1 MRQTQN
7 LLGFVHSQAYVKA
20 IACLVLACG
29 GAVPTIAA
37 SETSSSP
44 KTEAVQQHEVTVK
57 GVVKDANGEPIIG
70 ASVIEKGN
78 AKNGTVT
85 DIDGNYTLRVKRGAQ
100 LTISYLGYAT
110 QTVPAGANSKIVL
123 KANDIKLNEVVV
135 VGFGTQKKV
144 NLTGAVTAVSGEEL
158 DSRPVSNATQALQGL
173 VAGLQITQ
181 SAGSLNDTPSL
192 NVRGATT
199 IGQGSSGDPLVLI
212 DGMEGDINTINPQDI
227 QSISV
232 LKDAAASSI
241 YGSRAPFGVILITTK
256 SGGKRDKVSVNYNN
270 NFRFSTPIR
279 MKHSMSSVDFA
290 CMQNDANTNI
300 GGGQLFSPAQ
310 VQRMK
315 DWIEG
320 EYVNG
325 GTRKDKN
332 GNLIYS
338 LDADDYG
345 YWKSGFTD
353 GYASTDFYDAIYK
366 KHTFSQEHN
375 ISASGGGD
383 KLNYYASF
391 GYLGQ
396 DGLIK
401 VADEGSSRYTAT
413 AKISSQWTKWMKFN
427 YSLRFVRKDYHRPQ
441 SLGSGVYEY
450 LGGQWPCVPLYD
462 RNDNLYNEMV
472 NTMTNGGTYRYQND
486 EYNHQVG
493 LDIEPIKNWV
503 THAIFNYRTSH
514 NESHTDMQH
523 TYLYNINGD
532 AYDQNNYTYVS
543 EDYYKENYTNF
554 QIYSEYTFDL
564 QKKHNFHIMAGF
576 QSEDERMKYKY
587 ADRAGIIVGSKSQID
602 GTTGIDAYGTS
613 VDPGVGGNMSRWTTC
628 GFFGRLNYDYQGK
641 YLLEL
646 NGRYDGSSRFRAGN
660 QWKFFP
666 SVSAGWNIA
675 QEKFMQPINDWIGQL
690 KLRVSYGNLGNQNVG
705 TYQTYQTIGVYANN
719 GTWLQGGLKPMTA
732 WAPGLVSQSLTWET
746 IQSFNVGL
754 DFAFLKDR
762 LHGSFDWYVR
772 KTKNMIG
779 NAPELPS
786 ILGTDV
792 PVTNNTDLRTNGW
805 ELTIGWNDRLS
816 NGLQYGISFNLSDA
830 YATITRYPNNPSN
843 SLSNYIEGERI
854 GDIYGF
860 ETIGIAKS
868 DAEMKEHLATTD
880 QSTIGTNWGAGD
892 IMYRDLNGDG
902 KISYGAYTL
911 EDHGDMKKIGNST
924 PRYLFGIDIN
934 AAWKGFDFR
943 CFFQGVMKRDYWA
956 STRYFFG
963 TFEYGRWYQICID
976 GLQDYYRDE
985 NSWSVV
991 NGFQSENKDA
1001 YLPRAAYSSKNELTQ
1016 TKYLQN
1022 ASYIRLKNLQIGY
1035 TLPQELTRKISIEKL
1050 RIYFSGENLWTGT
1063 SLRKQYDPETIGTWY
1078 GNGYPLNTT
1087 YSFGLSLTL

>member
-20 IACLVLACG
+20 LTCVVLACG
-29 GAVPTIAA
+29 GVAPTFAA
-37 SETSSSP
+37 GETVSGAS
-44 KTEAVQQHEVTVK
+44 TEAVQQNTVTVK
-57 GVVKDANGEPIIG
+57 GVVKDDAGEPVIG
-70 ASVIEKGN
+70 ASIIEKGTR
-78 AKNGTVT
+78 NGTVT
-85 DIDGNYTLRVKRGAQ
+85 DIDGRYTITVKKGAH
-100 LTISYLGYAT
+100 LVVSYLGYTT
-110 QTVPAGANSKIVL
+110 QTVPAGSNVVL
-123 KANDIKLNEVVV
+123 KSNDTKLNEVVV

-158 DSRPVSNATQALQGL
+158 DSRPVSNATQALQGM

-181 SAGSLNDTPSL
+181 AAGSLDDTPSL
-192 NVRGATT
+192 NVRGTTT
-199 IGQGSSGDPLVLI
+199 IGQGSSGSPLVLI

-227 QSISV
+227 ASVSV

-256 SGGKRDKVSVNYNN
+256 SGSKRDKVSVNYNN

-300 GGGQLFSPAQ
+300 GGGQLFSPDR

-320 EYVNG
+320 EYVNP

-345 YWKSGFTD
+345 YWLSGFTD
-353 GYASTDFYDAIYK
+353 GYASTDFYDAVYK

-375 ISASGGGD
+375 VSATGGDD

-413 AKISSQWTKWMKFN
+413 AKISSQWTDWMRFN

-441 SLGSGVYEY
+441 SLGSGIYEY

-462 RNDNLYNEMV
+462 RNGYLYNEQV
-472 NTMTNGGTYRYQND
+472 NTLTNGGTYKYQND

-493 LDIEPIKNWV
+493 LEIEPLKNWI

-523 TYLYNINGD
+523 TYLHNLNGET
-532 AYDQNNYTYVS
+532 YDQNNFTYVG

-554 QIYSEYTFDL
+554 QVYSEYSLSL

-587 ADRAGIIVGSKSQID
+587 ADRAGIIVGSKPQID
-602 GTTGIDAYGTS
+602 GTTGIDPYGTA
-613 VDPGVGGNMSRWTTC
+613 VDPSVSGNMSRWTTC

-646 NGRYDGSSRFRAGN
+646 NGRYDGSSRFRPGN

-675 QEKFMQPINDWIGQL
+675 SEKFMQPINDWIGQL

-705 TYQTYQTIGVYANN
+705 TYQTYQTIGVYANS
-719 GTWLQGGLKPMTA
+719 GTWMQDGLKPMVA

-746 IQSFNVGL
+746 IQNFNVGL

-786 ILGTDV
+786 ILGTAV

-830 YATITRYPNNPSN
+830 YATITRYPNNPSH
-843 SLSNYIEGERI
+843 SLSNYIEGQRI

-868 DAEMKEHLATTD
+868 DEEMNAHLANVD
-880 QSTIGTNWGAGD
+880 QTTIGTNWGAGD
-892 IMYRDLNGDG
+892 IMYRDLNDDG
-902 KISYGAYTL
+902 KISWGAWTL
-911 EDHGDMKKIGNST
+911 EDHGDTKKIGNST
-924 PRYLFGIDIN
+924 PRYLFGIDLN

-956 STRYFFG
+956 SQRYFFG
-963 TFEYGRWYQICID
+963 AFGNGRWYQVCID

-985 NSWSVV
+985 NSWSVI
-991 NGFQSENKDA
+991 NGFQEPNMDA
-1001 YLPRAAYSSKNELTQ
+1001 YLPRAAYSDKNEQTQ
-1016 TKYLQN
+1016 TKYLQD

-1035 TLPQELTRKISIEKL
+1035 TLPQNLTRKVSIEKL

-1063 SLRKQYDPETIGTWY
+1063 SLRKQYDPETIGTYY
-1078 GNGYPLNTT
+1078 GNGYPLSTT

>member
-20 IACLVLACG
+20 LTCVVLACG
-29 GAVPTIAA
+29 GVAPTFAA
-37 SETSSSP
+37 GETVSGAS
-44 KTEAVQQHEVTVK
+44 TEAVQQNTVTVK
-57 GVVKDANGEPIIG
+57 GVVKDDAGEPVIG
-70 ASVIEKGN
+70 ASIIEKGTR
-78 AKNGTVT
+78 NGTVT
-85 DIDGNYTLRVKRGAQ
+85 DIDGRYTITVKKGAH
-100 LTISYLGYAT
+100 LVVSYLGYTT
-110 QTVPAGANSKIVL
+110 QTVPAGSNVVL
-123 KANDIKLNEVVV
+123 KSNDTKLNEVVV

-158 DSRPVSNATQALQGL
+158 DSRPVSNATQALQGM

-181 SAGSLNDTPSL
+181 AAGSLDDTPSL
-192 NVRGATT
+192 NVRGTTT
-199 IGQGSSGDPLVLI
+199 IGQGSSGSPLVLI

-227 QSISV
+227 ASVSV

-256 SGGKRDKVSVNYNN
+256 SGSKRDKVSVNYNN

-300 GGGQLFSPAQ
+300 GGGQLFSPDR

-320 EYVNG
+320 EYVNP

-345 YWKSGFTD
+345 YWLSGFTD
-353 GYASTDFYDAIYK
+353 GYASTDFYDAVYK

-375 ISASGGGD
+375 VSATGGDD

-413 AKISSQWTKWMKFN
+413 AKISSQWTDWMRFN

-441 SLGSGVYEY
+441 SLGSGIYEY

-462 RNDNLYNEMV
+462 RNGYLYNEQV
-472 NTMTNGGTYRYQND
+472 NTLTNGGTYKYQND

-493 LDIEPIKNWV
+493 LEIEPIKNWI

-523 TYLYNINGD
+523 TYLHNLNGET
-532 AYDQNNYTYVS
+532 YDQNNFTYVG

-554 QIYSEYTFDL
+554 QVYSEYSLSL

-587 ADRAGIIVGSKSQID
+587 ADRAGIIVGSKPQID
-602 GTTGIDAYGTS
+602 GTTGIDPYGTA
-613 VDPGVGGNMSRWTTC
+613 VDPSVSGNMSRWTTC

-646 NGRYDGSSRFRAGN
+646 NGRYDGSSRFRPGN

-675 QEKFMQPINDWIGQL
+675 SEKFMQPINDWIGQL

-705 TYQTYQTIGVYANN
+705 TYQTYQTIGVYANS
-719 GTWLQGGLKPMTA
+719 GTWMQDGLKPMVA

-746 IQSFNVGL
+746 IQNFNVGL

-786 ILGTDV
+786 ILGTAV

-830 YATITRYPNNPSN
+830 YATITRYPNNPSH
-843 SLSNYIEGERI
+843 SLSNYIEGQRI

-868 DAEMKEHLATTD
+868 DEEMNAHLANVD
-880 QSTIGTNWGAGD
+880 QTTIGTNWGAGD
-892 IMYRDLNGDG
+892 IMYRDLNDDG
-902 KISYGAYTL
+902 KISWGAWTL
-911 EDHGDMKKIGNST
+911 EDHGDTKKIGNST
-924 PRYLFGIDIN
+924 PRYLFGIDLN

-956 STRYFFG
+956 SQRYFFG
-963 TFEYGRWYQICID
+963 AFGNGRWYQVCID

-985 NSWSVV
+985 NSWSVI
-991 NGFQSENKDA
+991 NGFQEPNMDA
-1001 YLPRAAYSSKNELTQ
+1001 YLPRAAYSDKNEQTQ
-1016 TKYLQN
+1016 TKYLQD

-1035 TLPQELTRKISIEKL
+1035 TLPQNLTRKVSIEKL

-1063 SLRKQYDPETIGTWY
+1063 SLRKQYDPETIGTYY
-1078 GNGYPLNTT
+1078 GNGYPLSTT